1 MHKIHR
7 YRWPNHPMGTCF
19 IRQSDQLVYVNI
31 PKNATEYTKLLFDGT
46 LTNFYENAIPEDY
59 RYLIVLRNP
68 IERWYSGLCEYVQRY
83 TTINPDSDVFDQ
95 FDALKILTTACANDE
110 HTELQLRF
118 IAGLPSKNAVFFN
131 FNDNF
136 TTNLTDWFDQNNVAY
151 PQSLSGKKRN
161 VTEKEWITLRNRIKK
176 HVESNTELLES
187 LNEYLKLDIKLYN
200 SVQYYIKGE
209 K

>member
-1 MHKIHR
+1 
-7 YRWPNHPMGTCF
+7 MGTCF
-19 IRQSDQLVYVNI
+19 VRHSDQLVYVNI

-46 LTNFYENAIPEDY
+46 PTNFYENTIPEDY

-95 FDALKILTTACANDE
+95 FDTLKILTTAGASDE

-131 FNDNF
+131 FDDNF
-136 TTNLTDWFDQNNVAY
+136 TTNLTDWFDQNNITY
-151 PQSLSGKKRN
+151 LQSLSGKKRN
-161 VTEKEWITLRNRIKK
+161 VTEPRWVTLRNRIKK
-176 HVESNTELLES
+176 HVEGNTELFES

-209 K
+209 Q